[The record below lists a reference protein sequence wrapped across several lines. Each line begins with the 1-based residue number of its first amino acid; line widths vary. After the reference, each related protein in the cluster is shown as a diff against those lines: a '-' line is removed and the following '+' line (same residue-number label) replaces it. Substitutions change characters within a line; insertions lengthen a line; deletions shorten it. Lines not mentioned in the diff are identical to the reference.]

1 MAPRSLQCS
10 SPIHNSAS
18 KEIMHPMPTLFS
30 FAFKNIKRKP
40 LRTGILMFAIA
51 LLVSA
56 LVFSLSFVQRVN
68 GSIKKSSE
76 RLGADVLVV
85 PTNARGAAQE
95 VLLENRIK
103 TFYMKRS
110 IINRVLALPGV
121 EKATEQV
128 YLVTIAGIC
137 CSVPESM
144 VIAFNQ
150 DTDFIIKPWLQEKLK
165 RKLAKGEAVA
175 GAESAFNIRLGL
187 VEMDSMLF
195 GNVFRLVGSL
205 ERTGTGLDTAVLIG
219 MDSLPAIIASGKVK
233 NLQPDDISV
242 IFVKVK
248 PGVDPAQVAAS
259 VEDNIIEADAM
270 ARKDIGKNIITTL
283 KDMSR
288 IFTMTIILAAVM
300 SFFLVWAIFT
310 AIANERSK
318 EVGIMRALGAKERH
332 ILRIF
337 LIEVLVIGIAGS
349 VLGIAAGTGLSAIVA
364 KTFSIVKQLS
374 TDLSA
379 LERVVIAAM
388 SFAGGTAICVF
399 GALGPIQRLKKMEPL
414 MVIKTE

>member
-1 MAPRSLQCS
+1 MVWILNRDHDARKIDL
-10 SPIHNSAS
+10 
-18 KEIMHPMPTLFS
+18 PMPSLTP
-30 FAFKNIKRKP
+30 FAIKNLKRKP
-40 LRTGILMFAIA
+40 LRTAILMFAIA
-51 LLVSA
+51 LLSSA

-68 GSIKKSSE
+68 GSIKKSTE

-85 PTNARGAAQE
+85 PTNARGAAE
-95 VLLENRIK
+95 EILLENRIK

-110 IINRVLALPGV
+110 ILDRVRALPGV

-128 YLVTIAGIC
+128 YLVTVAGVC
-137 CSVPESM
+137 CSVPDSM

-150 DTDFIIKPWLQEKLK
+150 DTDFIIKPWLAEKLQ
-165 RKLAKGEAVA
+165 RRLGKGEAVA
-175 GAESAFNIRLGL
+175 GDESAFNIRLGL

-205 ERTGTGLDTAVLIG
+205 ERTGTGYDRAVFIG
-219 MDSLPAIIASGKVK
+219 MENMLAIVASGKVK

-242 IFVKVK
+242 ILVKVK
-248 PGVDPAQVAAS
+248 PGIDPAKVAAE

-283 KDMSR
+283 TDMSR
-288 IFTMTIILAAVM
+288 IFTMTISLTAIM

-310 AIANERSK
+310 AIANERAK

-332 ILRIF
+332 IFRIF
-337 LIEVLVIGIAGS
+337 LIEVLVIGLAGS
-349 VLGIAAGTGLSAIVA
+349 VLGIVAGTGLSALFA
-364 KTFSIVKQLS
+364 KTFSIVKHLS
-374 TDLSA
+374 TDLSVM
-379 LERVVIAAM
+379 ERVVISVM
-388 SFAGGTAICVF
+388 SFLGGTAICVF

>member
-1 MAPRSLQCS
+1 MPSL
-10 SPIHNSAS
+10 
-18 KEIMHPMPTLFS
+18 TS
-30 FAFKNIKRKP
+30 FAVKNLKRKP
-40 LRTGILMFAIA
+40 LRTAILVFSIA
-51 LLVSA
+51 LLASA

-68 GSIKKSSE
+68 GSIRKSSE
-76 RLGADVLVV
+76 RLGADVLIV
-85 PTNARGAAQE
+85 PTNARGAAE
-95 VLLENRIK
+95 EILLENRIK

-110 IINRVLALPGV
+110 ILDRVRALPGV

-128 YLVTIAGIC
+128 YLITVAGIC

-150 DTDFIIKPWLQEKLK
+150 DTDFIIKPWLKEKLN
-165 RKLAKGEAVA
+165 RRLGKGEAVA
-175 GAESAFNIRLGL
+175 GAESAFNIKLGL

-195 GNVFRLVGSL
+195 GNVFRLVGAL

-219 MDSLPAIIASGKVK
+219 MDNLQAIVASGKVK

-242 IFVKVK
+242 IFVKAK
-248 PGVDPAQVAAS
+248 PGIDPARVAAS

-288 IFTMTIILAAVM
+288 IFTMTIVLTAVM

-310 AIANERSK
+310 AIANERAK
-318 EVGIMRALGAKERH
+318 EVGIMRAIGAKERH
-332 ILRIF
+332 IFRIF
-337 LIEVLVIGIAGS
+337 LVEVLVIGLAGS
-349 VLGIAAGTGLSAIVA
+349 VLGILAGTGLSAIFA
-364 KTFSIVKQLS
+364 TTFSIVKQLS
-374 TDLSA
+374 TDLSGG
-379 LERVVIAAM
+379 ERTVIALI
-388 SFAGGTAICVF
+388 SFAGGTAICVL

-414 MVIKTE
+414 LVIKTE

>member
-1 MAPRSLQCS
+1 
-10 SPIHNSAS
+10 
-18 KEIMHPMPTLFS
+18 MPTLFS

-68 GSIKKSSE
+68 GSIRKTSA

-85 PTNARGAAQE
+85 PTNARGAAEE

-110 IINRVLALPGV
+110 ILDRVRALPGV

-128 YLVTIAGIC
+128 YLVTVTGVC

-150 DTDFIIKPWLQEKLK
+150 DTDFIIQPWLKEKITHRLGT
-165 RKLAKGEAVA
+165 GEAVA
-175 GAESAFNIRLGL
+175 GSESAYNIRLGL

-195 GNVFRLVGSL
+195 GNVFKLIGSM
-205 ERTGTGLDTAVLIG
+205 EKTGTGFDTAVFIG
-219 MDSLPAIIASGKVK
+219 MENMPAIIANGKMK
-233 NLQPDDISV
+233 NPQPDDISV
-242 IFVKVK
+242 ILVKVM
-248 PGVDPAQVAAS
+248 PGVDPAAVAAS

-270 ARKDIGKNIITTL
+270 ARKDIGKNIIATL

-288 IFTMTIILAAVM
+288 IFTLMVVLASVF

-318 EVGIMRALGAKERH
+318 EVGIMRAIGAKESH
-332 ILRIF
+332 ILRLF
-337 LIEVLVIGIAGS
+337 FIEVLVIGIAGS
-349 VLGIAAGTGLSAIVA
+349 LIGIVA
-364 KTFSIVKQLS
+364 GMGMSAVFAKGFTIVKQLS
-374 TDLSA
+374 TELSIGEQA
-379 LERVVIAAM
+379 VIAAV
-388 SFAGGTAICVF
+388 SFLGGTVICVL
-399 GALGPIQRLKKMEPL
+399 GALAPIQRLKKMEPL
-414 MVIKTE
+414 LVIKAE

>member
-1 MAPRSLQCS
+1 ML
-10 SPIHNSAS
+10 
-18 KEIMHPMPTLFS
+18 TLFP
-30 FAFKNIKRKP
+30 FAIKNIKRKP

-51 LLVSA
+51 LLVAA

-68 GSIKKSSE
+68 GSIRKTAE

-85 PTNARGAAQE
+85 PANARGAAE
-95 VLLENRIK
+95 EILLENGIK

-110 IINRVLALPGV
+110 IIDRVKALPGV
-121 EKATEQV
+121 DKVTEQI
-128 YLVTIAGIC
+128 YLVTIAGVC

-150 DTDFIIKPWLQEKLK
+150 DTDFIIQPWLKEKVQRRLG
-165 RKLAKGEAVA
+165 KGEAVA
-175 GAESAFNIRLGL
+175 GFESAFNIKLGL

-195 GNVFRLVGSL
+195 GNVFRLVGAL
-205 ERTGTGLDTAVLIG
+205 ERTGTGFDRAVFIG
-219 MDSLPAIIASGKVK
+219 MENLPAIIASGKMK

-242 IFVKVK
+242 ILVKVK
-248 PGVDPAQVAAS
+248 PGIDPAKVAAE

-288 IFTMTIILAAVM
+288 IFTMTISLTAVM

-318 EVGIMRALGAKERH
+318 EVGIMRALGAKEGH
-332 ILRIF
+332 IFRIF
-337 LIEVLVIGIAGS
+337 LIEVLVIGVAGS
-349 VLGIAAGTGLSAIVA
+349 VLGIAAGTGLSALFA
-364 KTFSIVKQLS
+364 KAFSIVKQLS
-374 TDLSA
+374 TELSA
-379 LERVVIAAM
+379 GERVVIAAV
-388 SFAGGTAICVF
+388 SFLGGAAICVF

-414 MVIKTE
+414 MVLKTE

>member
-1 MAPRSLQCS
+1 
-10 SPIHNSAS
+10 
-18 KEIMHPMPTLFS
+18 MPTLFS

-40 LRTGILMFAIA
+40 LRTGILVFAIA
-51 LLVSA
+51 LLASA

-76 RLGADVLVV
+76 RLGADLLIV
-85 PTNARGAAQE
+85 PTNARGAAE
-95 VLLENRIK
+95 EILLENRIK

-110 IINRVLALPGV
+110 ILDRVRALPGV
-121 EKATEQV
+121 DKATEQV
-128 YLVTIAGIC
+128 YLVTVAGIC

-150 DTDFIIKPWLQEKLK
+150 DTDFIIQPWLKEKIQRRLG
-165 RKLAKGEAVA
+165 KGEAVA
-175 GAESAFNIRLGL
+175 GSESAFNIKLGL

-205 ERTGTGLDTAVLIG
+205 EKTGTGYDTAVFIG
-219 MDSLPAIIASGKVK
+219 MENMPAIIASGKVK

-242 IFVKVK
+242 ILAKVK
-248 PGVDPAQVAAS
+248 PGVDPASVAAS

-270 ARKDIGKNIITTL
+270 ARKDIGKNIISML

-288 IFTMTIILAAVM
+288 IFTLMVVLASVF

-318 EVGIMRALGAKERH
+318 EVGIMRAIGAKESH
-332 ILRIF
+332 ILTLF
-337 LIEVLVIGIAGS
+337 FIEVLVIGIAGS
-349 VLGIAAGTGLSAIVA
+349 LVGIVA
-364 KTFSIVKQLS
+364 GMGMSAVLSRGFTIVKQLS
-374 TDLSA
+374 TELSMSEQA
-379 LERVVIAAM
+379 VIAAV
-388 SFAGGTAICVF
+388 SFLGGTVICVL
-399 GALGPIQRLKKMEPL
+399 GALAPIQRLKKMEPL
-414 MVIKTE
+414 MVIKAE

>member
-1 MAPRSLQCS
+1 ML
-10 SPIHNSAS
+10 
-18 KEIMHPMPTLFS
+18 TLTP
-30 FAFKNIKRKP
+30 FAIKNIKRKP

-51 LLVSA
+51 LLAAA

-85 PTNARGAAQE
+85 PTNARGAAE
-95 VLLENRIK
+95 EILLENRIK

-110 IINRVLALPGV
+110 ILDRVRALPGV

-128 YLVTIAGIC
+128 YLVTVAGIC

-150 DTDFIIKPWLQEKLK
+150 DTDFIIKPWLVEKLN
-165 RKLAKGEAVA
+165 RRLGKGEAVA
-175 GAESAFNIRLGL
+175 GAESAFNIKLGL

-195 GNVFRLVGSL
+195 GNVFRLIGAM

-219 MDSLPAIIASGKVK
+219 MDNLPSIVASGKVK
-233 NLQPDDISV
+233 NLQADDISV

-248 PGVDPAQVAAS
+248 PGVDPARVAAA

-288 IFTMTIILAAVM
+288 IFTMTIVLAAVM
-300 SFFLVWAIFT
+300 AFFLVWAIFT
-310 AIANERSK
+310 AIANERAK

-332 ILRIF
+332 IFRIF
-337 LIEVLVIGIAGS
+337 LIEVLVIGVAGS
-349 VLGIAAGTGLSAIVA
+349 ILGIAAGTGLSAIFA

-374 TDLSA
+374 TELSL
-379 LERVVIAAM
+379 LERMAIAAI
-388 SFAGGTAICVF
+388 SFAGGAAICVL

>member
-1 MAPRSLQCS
+1 
-10 SPIHNSAS
+10 
-18 KEIMHPMPTLFS
+18 MPTLFT

-76 RLGADVLVV
+76 RLGADLLVV
-85 PTNARGAAQE
+85 PTNARGAAE
-95 VLLENRIK
+95 EILLENRIK

-110 IINRVLALPGV
+110 IMDRVRALPGV
-121 EKATEQV
+121 DRLTEQV
-128 YLVTIAGIC
+128 YLVTVTGIC

-150 DTDFIIKPWLQEKLK
+150 DTDFIIQPWLKEKVQRRLG
-165 RKLAKGEAVA
+165 KGEAVA
-175 GAESAFNIRLGL
+175 GFDSAFNIRLGL
-187 VEMDSMLF
+187 IEMDSMLF

-205 ERTGTGLDTAVLIG
+205 EKTGTGFDTAVFIG
-219 MDSLPAIIASGKVK
+219 MENLPAIIASGKVK
-233 NLQPDDISV
+233 NLQSDDISV
-242 IFVKVK
+242 VLVKVK
-248 PGVDPAQVAAS
+248 PGVDPASVAAS

-270 ARKDIGKNIITTL
+270 ARKDIGKNIISTL

-288 IFTMTIILAAVM
+288 IFTLMVVLASVF

-318 EVGIMRALGAKERH
+318 EVGIMRAIGAKESH
-332 ILRIF
+332 ILTLF
-337 LIEVLVIGIAGS
+337 FIEVLVIGIAGS
-349 VLGIAAGTGLSAIVA
+349 LIGIVA
-364 KTFSIVKQLS
+364 GMGMSAVFSKGFTIVRQLS
-374 TDLSA
+374 TQLSLSEQA
-379 LERVVIAAM
+379 VIAAV
-388 SFAGGTAICVF
+388 SFLGGAIICVL
-399 GALGPIQRLKKMEPL
+399 GALAPIQRLKKMEPL
-414 MVIKTE
+414 MVIKAE

>member
-1 MAPRSLQCS
+1 MLTP
-10 SPIHNSAS
+10 
-18 KEIMHPMPTLFS
+18 
-30 FAFKNIKRKP
+30 FALKNIKRKP
-40 LRTGILMFAIA
+40 LRTGILVFAIA
-51 LLVSA
+51 LLASA

-68 GSIKKSSE
+68 GSIRKSSE

-85 PTNARGAAQE
+85 PTNARGAAE
-95 VLLENRIK
+95 EILLENRIK

-110 IINRVLALPGV
+110 IIDRVRALPGV
-121 EKATEQV
+121 DKATEQV
-128 YLVTIAGIC
+128 YLVTVAGVC

-150 DTDFIIKPWLQEKLK
+150 DTDFIIRPWLKEKLS

-195 GNVFRLVGSL
+195 GNVFRLVGAM

-219 MDSLPAIIASGKVK
+219 IDNLPAIIASGKIK
-233 NLQPDDISV
+233 NLRPDDISV
-242 IFVKVK
+242 IFVKAK
-248 PGVDPAQVAAS
+248 PGVDPAAVAAS

-283 KDMSR
+283 KDMGR
-288 IFTMTIILAAVM
+288 IFTMTIVLAAVM
-300 SFFLVWAIFT
+300 AFFLVWAIFT

-332 ILRIF
+332 IFRIF

-349 VLGIAAGTGLSAIVA
+349 VLGILAGTGMSALFA

-374 TDLSA
+374 TDLSTF
-379 LERVVIAAM
+379 ERIVIAAV
-388 SFAGGTAICVF
+388 SFAGGTAICVL
-399 GALGPIQRLKKMEPL
+399 GALGPIQRLKKLEPL

>member
-1 MAPRSLQCS
+1 MLSLT
-10 SPIHNSAS
+10 P
-18 KEIMHPMPTLFS
+18 
-30 FAFKNIKRKP
+30 FAVKNLKRKP
-40 LRTGILMFAIA
+40 LRTAILMFSIA
-51 LLVSA
+51 LLASA

-85 PTNARGAAQE
+85 PTNARGEAE
-95 VLLENRIK
+95 EILLENRIK

-110 IINRVLALPGV
+110 ILDRVRALPGV

-128 YLVTIAGIC
+128 YLITVAGIC

-144 VIAFNQ
+144 VISFNQ
-150 DTDFIIKPWLQEKLK
+150 DTDFIIKPWLKEKLS
-165 RKLAKGEAVA
+165 RRLGKGEAVA
-175 GAESAFNIRLGL
+175 GAESAFNIKLGL

-195 GNVFRLVGSL
+195 GNVFRLVGAM
-205 ERTGTGLDTAVLIG
+205 EPTGTGLDTAVLIG
-219 MDSLPAIIASGKVK
+219 IDNLPAIVASGKVK
-233 NLQPDDISV
+233 NLHPDDISV

-248 PGVDPAQVAAS
+248 PGVDPAKVAAS

-288 IFTMTIILAAVM
+288 IFTMTIVLTAVM

-318 EVGIMRALGAKERH
+318 EVGIMRAIGAKERH
-332 ILRIF
+332 IFRIF
-337 LIEVLVIGIAGS
+337 LIEVLVIGLAGS
-349 VLGIAAGTGLSAIVA
+349 VLGILAGTGLSAIFA

-379 LERVVIAAM
+379 VERIVIALI
-388 SFAGGTAICVF
+388 SFTGGTAICVL

-414 MVIKTE
+414 LVIKTE

>member
-1 MAPRSLQCS
+1 ML
-10 SPIHNSAS
+10 
-18 KEIMHPMPTLFS
+18 TLTP
-30 FAFKNIKRKP
+30 FAIKNIKRKP

-51 LLVSA
+51 LLASA

-85 PTNARGAAQE
+85 PTNARGAAE
-95 VLLENRIK
+95 EILLENRIK

-110 IINRVLALPGV
+110 ILDRVRALPGV
-121 EKATEQV
+121 DKATEQV
-128 YLVTIAGIC
+128 YLVTVAGIC

-144 VIAFNQ
+144 VIAFSQ
-150 DTDFIIKPWLQEKLK
+150 DTDFIIKPWLLEKLS
-165 RKLAKGEAVA
+165 RRLGKGEAVA
-175 GAESAFNIRLGL
+175 GADSAFNIRLGL

-195 GNVFRLVGSL
+195 GNVFRLVGAL
-205 ERTGTGLDTAVLIG
+205 EKTGTGLDTAVLIG
-219 MDSLPAIIASGKVK
+219 MDNLPAIVASGKVK

-248 PGVDPAQVAAS
+248 PGIDPAQVAAA

-270 ARKDIGKNIITTL
+270 ARKDIGKNIITAL

-288 IFTMTIILAAVM
+288 IFTMTIVLAAVM
-300 SFFLVWAIFT
+300 AFFLVWAIFT
-310 AIANERSK
+310 AIANERAK

-332 ILRIF
+332 IFRIF
-337 LIEVLVIGIAGS
+337 LVEVLVIGIAGS
-349 VLGIAAGTGLSAIVA
+349 IVGIAAGTGLSALFA
-364 KTFSIVKQLS
+364 KTFSLVKHLS

-379 LERVVIAAM
+379 MERVVISAM
-388 SFAGGTAICVF
+388 SFLGGTAICVF

>member
-1 MAPRSLQCS
+1 ML
-10 SPIHNSAS
+10 
-18 KEIMHPMPTLFS
+18 TLTP
-30 FAFKNIKRKP
+30 FAIKNIKRKP

-51 LLVSA
+51 LLASA

-85 PTNARGAAQE
+85 PTNARGAAE
-95 VLLENRIK
+95 EILLENRIK

-110 IINRVLALPGV
+110 ILDRVRALPGV
-121 EKATEQV
+121 ETATEQV
-128 YLVTIAGIC
+128 YLVTVAGIC

-150 DTDFIIKPWLQEKLK
+150 DTDFIIKPWLLEKLN
-165 RKLAKGEAVA
+165 RRLGKGEAVA
-175 GAESAFNIRLGL
+175 GAESAFNIKLGL

-195 GNVFRLVGSL
+195 GNVFRLVGAM

-219 MDSLPAIIASGKVK
+219 MDNLPAIVASGKVK
-233 NLQPDDISV
+233 NLQTDDISV

-248 PGVDPAQVAAS
+248 PGVDPAQVAAA

-270 ARKDIGKNIITTL
+270 ARKDIGKNIIATL

-288 IFTMTIILAAVM
+288 IFTMTIVLAAVM
-300 SFFLVWAIFT
+300 AFFLVWAIFT

-318 EVGIMRALGAKERH
+318 EVGIMRALGAKESH
-332 ILRIF
+332 IFRIF
-337 LIEVLVIGIAGS
+337 LIEVLFIGVAGS
-349 VLGIAAGTGLSAIVA
+349 ILGIVAGTGLSALFA

-374 TDLSA
+374 TDLSIF
-379 LERVVIAAM
+379 ERAVIAAI

>member
-1 MAPRSLQCS
+1 ML
-10 SPIHNSAS
+10 
-18 KEIMHPMPTLFS
+18 TLTP
-30 FAFKNIKRKP
+30 FAIKNIKRKP

-51 LLVSA
+51 LLASA

-85 PTNARGAAQE
+85 PTNARSAAE
-95 VLLENRIK
+95 EILLENQIK

-110 IINRVLALPGV
+110 ILDRVRALPGV
-121 EKATEQV
+121 DKATEQV
-128 YLVTIAGIC
+128 YLVTVAGVC

-150 DTDFIIKPWLQEKLK
+150 DTDFIIKPWLQEKLN
-165 RKLAKGEAVA
+165 RRLGKGEAVA
-175 GAESAFNIRLGL
+175 GFESAFNIRLGL

-205 ERTGTGLDTAVLIG
+205 EKSGTGLDRAVLIG
-219 MDSLPAIIASGKVK
+219 MENMLAIVASGKVK

-248 PGVDPAQVAAS
+248 PGVDPDKVAWA

-283 KDMSR
+283 KDMAR
-288 IFTMTIILAAVM
+288 IFTVTIALAAVM
-300 SFFLVWAIFT
+300 AFFLVWAIFT

-318 EVGIMRALGAKERH
+318 EVGIMRALGAKESH
-332 ILRIF
+332 IFRIF
-337 LIEVLVIGIAGS
+337 LIEVLFIGVAGS
-349 VLGIAAGTGLSAIVA
+349 ILGIVAGTGLSALFA

-374 TDLSA
+374 TELSV
-379 LERVVIAAM
+379 LERIAIAVI
-388 SFAGGTAICVF
+388 SFAGGTAICLL

>member
-1 MAPRSLQCS
+1 
-10 SPIHNSAS
+10 
-18 KEIMHPMPTLFS
+18 MPTLFS

-51 LLVSA
+51 LLVAA

-76 RLGADVLVV
+76 RLGADLLVV
-85 PTNARGAAQE
+85 PTNARGAAE
-95 VLLENRIK
+95 EILLENRIK

-110 IINRVLALPGV
+110 ILDRVRALPGV
-121 EKATEQV
+121 EKTTEQV
-128 YLVTIAGIC
+128 YLVTVAGIC

-150 DTDFIIKPWLQEKLK
+150 DTDFIIKPWLKEKIQRRLG
-165 RKLAKGEAVA
+165 KGEAVA
-175 GAESAFNIRLGL
+175 GSESAFNIRLGL

-195 GNVFRLVGSL
+195 GNVFKLIGSL
-205 ERTGTGLDTAVLIG
+205 EKTGTGFDTAVFIG
-219 MDSLPAIIASGKVK
+219 MENMPAIIASGKVK

-242 IFVKVK
+242 ILVKVK
-248 PGVDPAQVAAS
+248 PGVDPSAVAAS

-270 ARKDIGKNIITTL
+270 ARKDIGKNIIAAL

-288 IFTMTIILAAVM
+288 IFTLMVVLASVF

-318 EVGIMRALGAKERH
+318 EVGIMRAIGAKESH
-332 ILRIF
+332 ILTLF
-337 LIEVLVIGIAGS
+337 FIEVLVIGIAGS
-349 VLGIAAGTGLSAIVA
+349 LIGIVA
-364 KTFSIVKQLS
+364 GMGMSAVFSKGFTIVKQLS
-374 TDLSA
+374 TELSVREQA
-379 LERVVIAAM
+379 VIAAA
-388 SFAGGTAICVF
+388 SFLGGTVICVL
-399 GALGPIQRLKKMEPL
+399 GALAPIQRLKKMEPL
-414 MVIKTE
+414 MVIKAE

>member
-1 MAPRSLQCS
+1 
-10 SPIHNSAS
+10 
-18 KEIMHPMPTLFS
+18 MPTLFS

-76 RLGADVLVV
+76 RLGADLLIV
-85 PTNARGAAQE
+85 PTNARGAAE
-95 VLLENRIK
+95 EILLENRIK

-110 IINRVLALPGV
+110 IMDRVRALPGV
-121 EKATEQV
+121 DKATEQV
-128 YLVTIAGIC
+128 YLVTVAGIC

-150 DTDFIIKPWLQEKLK
+150 DTDFIIHPWLKEKIQRRLG
-165 RKLAKGEAVA
+165 KGEAVA
-175 GAESAFNIRLGL
+175 GSESAFNIKLGL

-205 ERTGTGLDTAVLIG
+205 EKTGTGYDTAVFIG
-219 MDSLPAIIASGKVK
+219 MENMPAIIESGKVK
-233 NLQPDDISV
+233 NLQPDEISV
-242 IFVKVK
+242 ILVKVK
-248 PGVDPAQVAAS
+248 PGVDPATVAAS

-270 ARKDIGKNIITTL
+270 ARKDIGKNIISTL

-288 IFTMTIILAAVM
+288 IFTLMVVLASVF

-318 EVGIMRALGAKERH
+318 EVGIMRAIGAKESH
-332 ILRIF
+332 ILTLF
-337 LIEVLVIGIAGS
+337 FIEVLVIGIAGS
-349 VLGIAAGTGLSAIVA
+349 LIGIAAGMGMSAVLS
-364 KTFSIVKQLS
+364 KGFTIVKQLS
-374 TDLSA
+374 TELSVREQA
-379 LERVVIAAM
+379 VIAVV
-388 SFAGGTAICVF
+388 SFLGGTVICVL
-399 GALGPIQRLKKMEPL
+399 GALAPIQRLKKMEPL
-414 MVIKTE
+414 MVIKAE

>member
-1 MAPRSLQCS
+1 MLSLT
-10 SPIHNSAS
+10 P
-18 KEIMHPMPTLFS
+18 
-30 FAFKNIKRKP
+30 FAVKNLKRKP
-40 LRTGILMFAIA
+40 LRTAILMFSIA
-51 LLVSA
+51 LLASA

-85 PTNARGAAQE
+85 PTNARGAAE
-95 VLLENRIK
+95 EILLENRIK

-110 IINRVLALPGV
+110 ILDRVRALPGV
-121 EKATEQV
+121 DKATEQV
-128 YLVTIAGIC
+128 YLVTVAGVC

-150 DTDFIIKPWLQEKLK
+150 DTDFIIKPWLKEKLS
-165 RKLAKGEAVA
+165 RRLGRGEAVA

-195 GNVFRLVGSL
+195 GNVFRLIGAL

-219 MDSLPAIIASGKVK
+219 IDNLPAIVASGKVK
-233 NLQPDDISV
+233 NLQADDISV

-248 PGVDPAQVAAS
+248 PGVDPAKVAAE

-270 ARKDIGKNIITTL
+270 ARKDIGKNIISTL

-288 IFTMTIILAAVM
+288 IFTLMVVLASVF

-310 AIANERSK
+310 AIANERAK
-318 EVGIMRALGAKERH
+318 EVGIMRALGAKESH
-332 ILRIF
+332 IFRIF
-337 LIEVLVIGIAGS
+337 LIEVLFIGVAGS
-349 VLGIAAGTGLSAIVA
+349 ILGILAGTGLSAIFA

-379 LERVVIAAM
+379 VERIVIALI
-388 SFAGGTAICVF
+388 SFAGGTAICVL

-414 MVIKTE
+414 LVIKTE

>member
-1 MAPRSLQCS
+1 
-10 SPIHNSAS
+10 
-18 KEIMHPMPTLFS
+18 MPTLFS

-76 RLGADVLVV
+76 RLGADLLIV
-85 PTNARGAAQE
+85 PTNARGAAE
-95 VLLENRIK
+95 EILLENRIK

-110 IINRVLALPGV
+110 IMDRVRALPGV
-121 EKATEQV
+121 DKATEQV
-128 YLVTIAGIC
+128 YLVTVAGIC

-150 DTDFIIKPWLQEKLK
+150 DTDFIIHPWLKEKIQRRLG
-165 RKLAKGEAVA
+165 KGEAVA
-175 GAESAFNIRLGL
+175 GSESAFNIKLGL

-195 GNVFRLVGSL
+195 GNVFKLIGSL
-205 ERTGTGLDTAVLIG
+205 DKTGTGYDTAVFIG
-219 MDSLPAIIASGKVK
+219 MENMPAIIASGKVK

-242 IFVKVK
+242 ILVKVK
-248 PGVDPAQVAAS
+248 PGVDPAAVAAS
-259 VEDNIIEADAM
+259 VEDTIIEADAM
-270 ARKDIGKNIITTL
+270 ARKDIGKNIISTL

-288 IFTMTIILAAVM
+288 IFTLMVVLASVF

-318 EVGIMRALGAKERH
+318 EVGIMRAIGAKESH
-332 ILRIF
+332 ILTLF
-337 LIEVLVIGIAGS
+337 FIEVFVIGIAGS
-349 VLGIAAGTGLSAIVA
+349 LIGIAAGMGMSAVLS
-364 KTFSIVKQLS
+364 KGFTIVKQLS
-374 TDLSA
+374 TELSVR
-379 LERVVIAAM
+379 EQTVIAAV
-388 SFAGGTAICVF
+388 SFLGGTVICVL
-399 GALGPIQRLKKMEPL
+399 GALAPIQRLKKMEPL
-414 MVIKTE
+414 MVIKAE

>member
-1 MAPRSLQCS
+1 MLTLAP
-10 SPIHNSAS
+10 
-18 KEIMHPMPTLFS
+18 
-30 FAFKNIKRKP
+30 FAIKNIKRKP
-40 LRTGILMFAIA
+40 LRTSILMFAIA
-51 LLVSA
+51 LLASA

-85 PTNARGAAQE
+85 PTNARGAAE
-95 VLLENRIK
+95 EILLENRIK

-110 IINRVLALPGV
+110 ILDRVRALPGV
-121 EKATEQV
+121 DKATEQV
-128 YLVTIAGIC
+128 YLVTVAGIC

-150 DTDFIIKPWLQEKLK
+150 DTDFIIKPWLLEKLN
-165 RKLAKGEAVA
+165 RRLGKGEAVA
-175 GAESAFNIRLGL
+175 GAESAFNIKLGL

-195 GNVFRLVGSL
+195 GNVFRLVGAM

-219 MDSLPAIIASGKVK
+219 MDNLPAIVASGKVK

-248 PGVDPAQVAAS
+248 PGVDPATVAAS

-270 ARKDIGKNIITTL
+270 ARKDIGKNIIATL

-288 IFTMTIILAAVM
+288 IFTMTIVLAAIM
-300 SFFLVWAIFT
+300 AFFLVWAIFT
-310 AIANERSK
+310 AIANERAK
-318 EVGIMRALGAKERH
+318 EVGIMRALGAKESH
-332 ILRIF
+332 IFRIF
-337 LIEVLVIGIAGS
+337 LIEVLFIGVAGS
-349 VLGIAAGTGLSAIVA
+349 ILGIVTGTGLSALFA

-374 TDLSA
+374 TDLSIF
-379 LERVVIAAM
+379 ERAVIAAI

>member
-1 MAPRSLQCS
+1 
-10 SPIHNSAS
+10 
-18 KEIMHPMPTLFS
+18 MPTLFS

-40 LRTGILMFAIA
+40 LRTGILVFAIA
-51 LLVSA
+51 LLASA

-76 RLGADVLVV
+76 RLGADLLVV
-85 PTNARGAAQE
+85 PTNARGAAE
-95 VLLENRIK
+95 EILLENRIK

-110 IINRVLALPGV
+110 ILDRVRALPGV
-121 EKATEQV
+121 DKATEQV
-128 YLVTIAGIC
+128 YLVTVAGIC

-150 DTDFIIKPWLQEKLK
+150 DTDFIIKPWLKEKIQRRLG
-165 RKLAKGEAVA
+165 KGGAVA
-175 GAESAFNIRLGL
+175 GSESAFNIKLGL

-205 ERTGTGLDTAVLIG
+205 EKTGTGYDTAVFIG
-219 MDSLPAIIASGKVK
+219 MENMPAIIASGKVK

-242 IFVKVK
+242 ILVKVK
-248 PGVDPAQVAAS
+248 PGVDPASVAAS

-270 ARKDIGKNIITTL
+270 ARKDIGKNIISML

-288 IFTMTIILAAVM
+288 IFTLMVVLASVF

-318 EVGIMRALGAKERH
+318 EVGIMRAIGAKESH
-332 ILRIF
+332 ILTLF
-337 LIEVLVIGIAGS
+337 FIEVFVIGIAGS
-349 VLGIAAGTGLSAIVA
+349 LIGIVA
-364 KTFSIVKQLS
+364 GMGMSAALSKGFTIVKQLS
-374 TDLSA
+374 TELSVREQA
-379 LERVVIAAM
+379 VIAAV
-388 SFAGGTAICVF
+388 SFLGGTVICVL
-399 GALGPIQRLKKMEPL
+399 GALAPIQRLKKMEPL
-414 MVIKTE
+414 MVIKAE